1 MVASVLTPLQMIAGA
16 SLMQN
21 QGLVQPASLTTAITN
36 YNSIPLILTFRDT
49 VIAANGVVT
58 GSTYVNLKNVGNT
71 TCPALADSVP
81 SAYTSILTYSNT
93 NPGLSGIVSTQ
104 SLTDFGSGDYSKL
117 CQAISAGLGYAQ
129 TTNEFINSAVNSQ
142 DYLANTFTSMND
154 TITGGL
160 SGVSSDLQL
169 FASDLEKLGRLIDL
183 STLDDLGA
191 PLNLLR
197 NVIKVTG
204 NIPAL
209 AIAFVNAGIQQEIVV
224 NLNNPNLSVTDT
236 VQKQLYNAMTTITG
250 NTLDQILKVLRCTT
264 PNIETMADLLNPVKI
279 FPNSYM
285 TLTAPT
291 KNGLTPIYTNT
302 SGSVNQNLATELPP
316 YVLSNTV

>member
-21 QGLVQPASLTTAITN
+21 QGLSQPASLTTAVTN
-36 YNSIPLILTFRDT
+36 YNSIPLITAFRTT

-58 GSTYVNLKNVGNT
+58 GNTFTNLKNVGNS

-81 SAYTSILTYSNT
+81 SAYTSSLTYSNT
-93 NPGLSGIVSTQ
+93 DPGLSGIVTIQ
-104 SLTDFGSGDYSKL
+104 SAKDFGGGDYSKL
-117 CQAISAGLGYAQ
+117 CQAISASLGYA
-129 TTNEFINSAVNSQ
+129 TPTNDFINSAVNSQ

-160 SGVSSDLQL
+160 SGVSTDLQL
-169 FASDLEKLGRLIDL
+169 LASDLSKLGRLIDL
-183 STLDDLGA
+183 SNLDDLGS
-191 PLNLLR
+191 PLNLIR

-209 AIAFVNAGIQQEIVV
+209 AIAFANAGIQQELVV
-224 NLNNPNLSVTDT
+224 NLNDPNLSITDT

-250 NTLDQILKVLRCTT
+250 GTLSQILQVLRCTT
-264 PNIETMADLLNPVKI
+264 PNIENMADLLNPVKI

-291 KNGLTPIYTNT
+291 KNGLTPIYTST
-302 SGSVNQNLATELPP
+302 SGSVNPNLAYELPP
-316 YVLSNTV
+316 YVLSSTV